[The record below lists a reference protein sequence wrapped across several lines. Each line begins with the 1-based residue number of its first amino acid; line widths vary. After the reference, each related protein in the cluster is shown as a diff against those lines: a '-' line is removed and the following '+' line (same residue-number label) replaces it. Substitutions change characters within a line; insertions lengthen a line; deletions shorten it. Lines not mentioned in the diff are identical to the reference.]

1 MEETANHS
9 RLRPPASVVF
19 GLLVVLSVLGGG
31 VYALCFLL
39 K

>member
-1 MEETANHS
+1 MEKTANHPQ
-9 RLRPPASVVF
+9 LRPPASVVL

-31 VYALCFLL
+31 VYALFAPW